1 MIIRINAKKMI
12 EALEDSSLK
21 GKYYN
26 GAEAK
31 NGKLSDFAFVET
43 ETAEQIVVY
52 NADHTTVC
60 KISVEVEDIDY
71 RESRLRMTKHSTVV
85 FDIDKTI
92 KYLKPFGD
100 TTVEM
105 QINDYIT
112 IVNDVSTAKLPM
124 VLTHPAMAM
133 IDRFKQ
139 FTLPKEGMPTFGK
152 TTFESKT
159 TILSEELSLAVNA
172 CDAVNNAKYKFDA
185 AEDGFVISSKRN
197 DLDMIETTVDSI
209 EQIGECA
216 TVEFTGQFHK
226 FMKATVTIY
235 MKDDAPVLFVS
246 RNRMLLKAPYLER

>member
-71 RESRLRMTKHSTVV
+71 REHSTVV

-124 VLTHPAMAM
+124 VLTHPAMGM

-159 TILSEELSLAVNA
+159 TIMSEELSLAVNA
-172 CDAVNNAKYKFDA
+172 FDAVNNAKYKCDA